1 MSVRILQLS
10 DPHLLS
16 DPDAQLRGV
25 PTYRS
30 LRQVLR
36 HLDREASG
44 FDWVILTGDLAHD
57 EQRET
62 YRLLRRTLAERSTPW
77 RMIPGN
83 HDCRAFMREV
93 FPELSGPGRDFFGF
107 CLDLPGWKLVG
118 LDSRLPGSVS
128 GRVGRPQLDWLKRE
142 LQADPGKPTILFIH
156 YPPVPVGCPW
166 MDRIGLED
174 AEHLGPVVGASPQVQ
189 LVLCGHV
196 HHEFRGRVGEAA
208 VLAAPSTA
216 FQFLPQGEIPVFNP
230 APPGARILELD
241 GSRWRTRVVR
251 VPELIWVP
259 NRDA

>member
-1 MSVRILQLS
+1 MTVRILQLT

-16 DPDAQLRGV
+16 DPEAKLRGV
-25 PTYRS
+25 PTWRS

-36 HLDREASG
+36 HLDSEASG

-62 YRLLRRTLAERSTPW
+62 YRLLRRTLEERSTPW

-93 FPELSGPGRDFFGF
+93 FPEVSGSGRDSFGF
-107 CLDLPGWKLVG
+107 CLDLPGWKLIG
-118 LDSRLPGSVS
+118 LDSQLPGSVS
-128 GRVGRPQLDWLKRE
+128 GRVGRRQLNWLRQE
-142 LQADPGKPTILFIH
+142 LEADPGVPTVLFIH
-156 YPPVPVGCPW
+156 HPPVPVGCPW

-174 AEHLGPVVGASPQVQ
+174 AEHLRPVVGEAPQVQ

-196 HHEFRGRVGEAA
+196 HHEFRGRLGEAA

-216 FQFLPQGEIPVFNP
+216 FQFLPKGEIPVFDP

>member
-1 MSVRILQLS
+1 MTIRILQLS

-16 DPDAQLRGV
+16 DPDSRHRNV

-30 LRQVLR
+30 FRRVLR
-36 HLDREASG
+36 HLDSQVSG

-62 YRLLRRTLAERSTPW
+62 YRLLRRTLEERSTPW

-83 HDCRAFMREV
+83 HDCRALMREV
-93 FPELSGPGRDFFGF
+93 FPEMTGSGRDSFGF

-118 LDSRLPGSVS
+118 LDSRLPGSAS
-128 GRVGRPQLDWLKRE
+128 GRVGRRQVNWLRKE
-142 LQADPGKPTILFIH
+142 LEAGSGVPTILFIH
-156 YPPVPVGCPW
+156 HPPVPVGCPW
-166 MDRIGLED
+166 LDRIGLED
-174 AEHLGPVVGASPQVQ
+174 AGQLRSVVEAAPQVQ

-196 HHEFRGRVGEAA
+196 HHEFRGRLGEVE
-208 VLAAPSTA
+208 VLSAPSTA
-216 FQFLPQGEIPVFNP
+216 FQFVPQGEVPVFDP

-251 VPELIWVP
+251 VPELVWVP
-259 NRDA
+259 NPVA